1 MKRISK
7 SSLHWLNI
15 KQELRILFMLYCAAF
30 LWLIAQAVGHFH
42 VVVCPFRLI
51 TSLPCPACGTTRGML
66 LLAQGHALAALKSN
80 LNLLFIVPA
89 MMVYTFSLLSDA
101 CFNTRFV
108 LRNYLRFRL
117 FFMHKTVLMVFFM
130 FEAFVWLTH
139 FVWN

>member
-1 MKRISK
+1 
-7 SSLHWLNI
+7 
-15 KQELRILFMLYCAAF
+15 MLYCAAF

-42 VVVCPFRLI
+42 VVVCPLRLI

-89 MMVYTFSLLSDA
+89 MTVYTFSLLSDA
-101 CFNTRFV
+101 CFNTRLV

-117 FFMHKTVLMVFFM
+117 FFSHKAVLVAFFM
-130 FEAFVWLTH
+130 FEVFVWLTH